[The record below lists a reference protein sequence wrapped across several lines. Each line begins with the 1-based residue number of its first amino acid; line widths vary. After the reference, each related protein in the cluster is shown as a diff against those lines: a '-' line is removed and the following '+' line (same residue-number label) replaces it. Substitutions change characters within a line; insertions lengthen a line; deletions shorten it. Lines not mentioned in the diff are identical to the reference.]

1 VRVEFHSR
9 GFQQLLT
16 SPETNAVVRGHA
28 DDMAERANAV
38 PSTTQP
44 ATSEPYYE
52 VQDGTDEKR
61 ARYRVRTASERAAKH
76 EARTQALQ
84 RNI

>member
-1 VRVEFHSR
+1 VSSSTAS

-16 SPETNAVVRGHA
+16 SPATNAVVKGTQMT
-28 DDMAERANAV
+28 MAERANAV

-44 ATSEPYYE
+44 AASEPYYE